1 MKVLVITGNPKQS
14 GALATLTEEAA
25 RGAVENGAEVEW
37 VRPKEKDIGFCRFC
51 LRCQEDRE
59 SPIAPCVQD
68 DDMTEILLEIKEA
81 DGFIMASPLSS
92 AHANAIMKM
101 FIERSTWP
109 LWRVREGILG
119 KISFPETRLDD
130 KQRYTVTV
138 TTAGAIPAL
147 PGFAFNGAARETS
160 SFAKWDFNSKIT
172 GRLFVGL
179 IYLRDLS
186 DRHKS
191 KAYELGTAL
200 SHAIR
205 TAA

>member
-1 MKVLVITGNPKQS
+1 MKVLVITGNPKKS

-25 RGAVENGAEVEW
+25 RGAGEDGAEVEW
-37 VRPKEKDIGFCRFC
+37 IRLREKDIGFCRFC
-51 LRCQEDRE
+51 LKCQEDRG

-68 DDMTEILLEIKEA
+68 DDMTAILQKIKEA

-119 KISFPETRLDD
+119 RISMPEARLAD

-138 TTAGAIPAL
+138 TTAGAIPAWL
-147 PGFAFNGAARETS
+147 GFIFNGAAREMG
-160 SFAKWDFNSKIT
+160 SFAKWNFHSKIV

-179 IYLRDLS
+179 LYLHGLS
-186 DRHKS
+186 DRRKS
-191 KAYELGTAL
+191 KAYKLGAAL
-200 SHAIR
+200 SDAIR

>member
-14 GALATLTEEAA
+14 GALSALTEEAA
-25 RGAVENGAEVEW
+25 RGAAENGAEVEW
-37 VRPKEKDIGFCRFC
+37 IRLMDRDIGFCRFC
-51 LRCQEDRE
+51 LKCQEDRE

-68 DDMTEILLEIKEA
+68 DDMTEILLKIKEA

-92 AHANAIMKM
+92 AHANAVMKM

-119 KISFPETRLDD
+119 KVSFPEARLDD

-138 TTAGAIPAL
+138 TTAGAIPAML
-147 PGFAFNGAARETS
+147 GFIFNGAAREMG
-160 SFAKWDFNSKIT
+160 SFAKWNFNSKIV

-179 IYLRDLS
+179 LYLHSLS

-200 SHAIR
+200 SDAIK